1 MRGEGLHRQRR
12 ALLLSLLGGSV
23 ARAGAQ
29 ATAAEDFSWIDSQ
42 RRREL
47 PLRVRWPAGDGPCP
61 LVLYSHGLGGSREG
75 GEAWADVWNQ
85 AGLAVLQLQHP
96 GSDRAVWRE
105 GISGLRAAAS
115 AQQLLARVADVR
127 FVLDELSRRASQPT
141 WSRVRHD
148 AIGFAGH
155 SFGAVTAQA
164 LAGQRFALA
173 GSLADARIKAFV
185 ALSPSPGRD
194 ALPIEQQFAGIT
206 RPFLVVTGS
215 LDGDPLGQGRGADG
229 EWRARVYDGLPPG
242 KRGLLWLDGAD
253 HMSFAGNAGLP
264 LRWAGVGLERDAGA
278 LQREA
283 AQHSIVARVTAIWW
297 LRWLADDAYAQMAM
311 HGRMG
316 LGPGERWRFD

>member
-1 MRGEGLHRQRR
+1 MRGEALRRQRR

-23 ARAGAQ
+23 VRAGAQ

-105 GISGLRAAAS
+105 GIAGLRAAAS

-127 FVLDELSRRASQPT
+127 FVLDELARRAPQPP

-164 LAGQRFALA
+164 LAGQHFALA

-194 ALPIEQQFAGIT
+194 ALSIEQQFGGIT

-253 HMSFAGNAGLP
+253 HMSLAGNTGLP

-283 AQHSIVARVTAIWW
+283 AQHSIVARVTTIWW
-297 LRWLADDAYAQMAM
+297 MRWLADDAYAQMAM

>member
-23 ARAGAQ
+23 VRAEAQ
-29 ATAAEDFSWIDSQ
+29 ATAAKDFSWIDSQ

-47 PLRVRWPAGDGPCP
+47 PLRVRWPANDGPCP

-105 GISGLRAAAS
+105 GIAGLRAAAS

-127 FVLDELSRRASQPT
+127 FVLDELSRRASQPP

-164 LAGQRFALA
+164 LAGQRFAVAAAL
-173 GSLADARIKAFV
+173 SDARIKAFV
-185 ALSPSPGRD
+185 ALSPSPGQD
-194 ALPIEQQFAGIT
+194 VLSIEQQFGGIA

-215 LDGDPLGQGRGADG
+215 LDGDPLGQGRGAGG
-229 EWRARVYDGLPPG
+229 EWRARVYDGLPSG
-242 KRGLLWLDGAD
+242 RRGLLWLDGAD
-253 HMSFAGNAGLP
+253 HMSLAGNAALP
-264 LRWAGVGLERDAGA
+264 RRDRFGRERDADA

-283 AQHSIVARVTAIWW
+283 AQHGVVARVTAIWW
-297 LRWLADDAYAQMAM
+297 LRWLADDTHAQMALF
-311 HGRMG
+311 GRMG